1 MTLRDFETFDDKE
14 LKLGIA
20 RGLDMTLEKS
30 CEIAEISMSTGNRWI
45 VDDKLKRLIALT
57 KTVVAQRTEKM
68 TSEVVRT
75 AQQRMMW
82 VFDEAF
88 KLTEKLIEKAK
99 GRGDELTAEELMDIH
114 KNITV
119 WAAKYN
125 VSEAPKRLESYNQNT
140 HVHAHVIGF
149 GDAENILRTR
159 QMVDAAQSLPVIDV
173 DPSDGNAN

>member
-1 MTLRDFETFDDKE
+1 MTIREFDTFDDAE

-20 RGLDMTLEKS
+20 RGLDLTVEKS
-30 CEIAEISMSTGNRWI
+30 AEAASISLSTANRWI
-45 VDDKLKRLIALT
+45 VDDKIKRLISITRTAAAGRAE
-57 KTVVAQRTEKM
+57 KVATD
-68 TSEVVRT
+68 VVRT

-99 GRGDELTAEELMDIH
+99 EKGDKLTSEELMEIH

-149 GDAENILRTR
+149 ADAANILATR
-159 QMVDAAQSLPVIDV
+159 QMIAGAQPQLP
-173 DPSDGNAN
+173 PQDGSAT

>member
-20 RGLDMTLEKS
+20 RGLDLTVEKS
-30 CEIAEISMSTGNRWI
+30 AEAAEVSMSTANRWI
-45 VDDKLKRLIALT
+45 LDDKIKRLISIT
-57 KTVVAQRTEKM
+57 RTVAAGRAEKVATD
-68 TSEVVRT
+68 VVRT

-99 GRGDELTAEELMDIH
+99 EKDDKLTTEELMDIH

-149 GDAENILRTR
+149 A
-159 QMVDAAQSLPVIDV
+159 DAAHILETRRIIAAAQQSIE
-173 DPSDGNAN
+173 PSNGNGA